1 MPETDLPLSNIRVID
16 LTRARSGPTCIR
28 QLGDFGAQIIK
39 VETPGEDDPEGDRY
53 GFDFQNLHP
62 NKRSI
67 TLNLKNKDALDALY
81 RLVEH
86 SDVVVENYR
95 PDVKFRLGIDYETLA
110 KINPRIVYGSISGF
124 GQEGPYRDRPG
135 LDQIAQGLSG
145 FMSVTG
151 MPETGPT
158 RAGVA
163 IADLSAGVMLA
174 YGIVVALLERER
186 SGKGQWVHTSLLQAN
201 IRMMDFQ
208 ATRWLFA
215 GEIPPQSEN
224 FHPYHVPAGSFRAKD
239 GMLNIQ
245 ASNDTLYGRLCRA
258 IGAPEL
264 AEDPRFKRPGERQ
277 KRRDEL
283 TAEIEKHLAS
293 KGRLEWVEILNE
305 AGVPSGPILNVKES
319 FENEQ
324 VQTLPMAQSI
334 NNPKIGDVTILGF
347 GVNLERTPARM
358 RSATPELGEHTHEV
372 LKELGYSGDQIK
384 EMQAEG
390 AI

>member
-1 MPETDLPLSNIRVID
+1 MADNDLPLSNIRVID

-39 VETPGEDDPEGDRY
+39 VETPGEDDPEGDRH

-67 TLNLKNKDALDALY
+67 TLNLKDKRALDVFY
-81 RLVEH
+81 KLVER

-95 PDVKFRLGIDYETLA
+95 PDVKERLHIDYETVS

-124 GQEGPYRDRPG
+124 GQTGPYRERPG

-151 MPETGPT
+151 LKDTGPV
-158 RAGVA
+158 RAGIA

-201 IRMMDFQ
+201 LRMMDFQ
-208 ATRWLFA
+208 ATRWLIG
-215 GEIPPQSEN
+215 GEIPPPSEN
-224 FHPYHVPAGSFRAKD
+224 FHPYHVPAGSFHAKD
-239 GMLNIQ
+239 GILNIQ
-245 ASNDTLYGRLCRA
+245 ASNDTLFGRLCRA
-258 IGAPEL
+258 IGAPEI
-264 AEDPRFKRPGERQ
+264 AEDPRFKRPSERQ

-283 TAEIEKHLAS
+283 TAELEKHLAA
-293 KGRLEWVEILNE
+293 KTRMEWVEILNA
-305 AGVPSGPILNVKES
+305 AGVPAGPILNVKES

-324 VQTLPMAQSI
+324 VKTLPMVQPI
-334 NNPKIGDVTILGF
+334 EHPTMGTIKILGF
-347 GVNLERTPARM
+347 GVNLERTPAKM
-358 RSATPELGEHTHEV
+358 RSATPELGEHTREV
-372 LKELGYSGDQIK
+372 LKELGYKPEQIK
-384 EMQAEG
+384 ELQKAG

>member
-1 MPETDLPLSNIRVID
+1 MPESDLPLSNIRVID

-39 VETPGEDDPEGDRY
+39 VETPGEDDGQDDRH

-67 TLNLKNKDALDALY
+67 TLNLKNKAAVDVLY
-81 RLVEH
+81 KLVEG

-95 PDVKFRLGIDYETLA
+95 PDVKHRLGIDYETLS

-124 GQEGPYRDRPG
+124 GQTGPYRDRPG

-151 MPETGPT
+151 LKDTGPV
-158 RAGVA
+158 RAGIA

-208 ATRWLFA
+208 ATRWLMA
-215 GEIPPQSEN
+215 GEIPPPSEN
-224 FHPYHVPAGSFRAKD
+224 FHPVHVPAGTFHAKD
-239 GMLNIQ
+239 GTLNIQ
-245 ASNDTLYGRLCRA
+245 ASNDTLYDRLCRA

-264 AEDPRFKRPGERQ
+264 AEDPRFKKPSERQ

-283 TAEIEKHLAS
+283 TAELEKHLAA
-293 KGRLEWVEILNE
+293 KGKEEWVEILNA

-324 VQTLPMAQSI
+324 VKSLPMVQPVQHPEMGTI
-334 NNPKIGDVTILGF
+334 NILGF

-358 RSATPELGEHTHEV
+358 RSATPEAGEHTHEV
-372 LKELGYSGDQIK
+372 LKELGYSGEVIK
-384 EMQAEG
+384 EMERAG

>member
-1 MPETDLPLSNIRVID
+1 MPEPARALSHIKVID
-16 LTRARSGPTCIR
+16 LCRARSGPTAVR
-28 QLGDFGAQIIK
+28 QLSEMGAQVIK
-39 VETPGEDDPEGDRY
+39 VEALDSDDDGTGVRH
-53 GFDFQNLHP
+53 GFDFQNVHP

-67 TLNLKNKDALDALY
+67 TLNLKHPDGRGVLL
-81 RLVEH
+81 RMVENA
-86 SDVVVENYR
+86 DVVVENFR
-95 PDVKFRLGIDYETLA
+95 PDVKFRLGVDYETLA
-110 KINPRIVYGSISGF
+110 QINPRIVYGSISGF
-124 GQEGPYRDRPG
+124 GQTGPYRERPG

-151 MPETGPT
+151 LKDTGPV
-158 RAGVA
+158 RAGIA

-201 IRMMDFQ
+201 MRMMDFQ
-208 ATRWLFA
+208 ATRWLMA
-215 GEIPPQSEN
+215 GEIPPVSEN
-224 FHPYHVPAGSFRAKD
+224 FHPYHVPAGSFHAKD

-258 IGAPEL
+258 IGAPDL

-283 TAEIEKHLAS
+283 TAELEKHLAA
-293 KGRLEWVEILNE
+293 KGKQEWVEILNE
-305 AGVPSGPILNVKES
+305 AGVPAGPILNVKES

-324 VQTLPMAQSI
+324 VKTLPMVQPI
-334 NNPKIGDVTILGF
+334 DNPKIGTINILGF

-358 RSATPELGEHTHEV
+358 RSATPELGQHTHEV
-372 LKELGYSGDQIK
+372 LKELGYSGEKIK
-384 EMQAEG
+384 AMEREG
-390 AI
+390 